1 MEITAK
7 MVNDLREKTGA
18 GMMDC
23 KKALV
28 EVGGDVEKA
37 VDALRKSG
45 IAKAEKKADRA
56 VKDGRI
62 VMAVQG
68 SAAAIVEVLCETDF
82 VSKNE
87 KFQAFVKDLA
97 SKVLAMSG
105 DGDVTEALQ
114 QSVKGELQGL
124 IATIGE
130 NMQLRRAF
138 RWTTPGRFASYD
150 HQGLG
155 KQCVLI
161 DVEGEGDGAL
171 AADICMHI
179 AAFKPSYVV
188 PAEIPA
194 ETIAK
199 EREIAAA
206 QITGKPANMVE
217 NIVNGKINKWF
228 TEVCLMKQPWMRD
241 DKTCLEKV
249 APKLKVRRF
258 VRWQLGS

>member
-37 VDALRKSG
+37 VDALRKAG

-56 VKDGRI
+56 TKDGRI
-62 VMAVQG
+62 AMAIQG
-68 SAAAIVEVLCETDF
+68 GAAAMVEVHCETDF

-87 KFQAFVKDLA
+87 TFQAFVKGLVA
-97 SKVLAMSG
+97 KVLAMSG

-114 QSVKGELQGL
+114 QATKAELQGL

-130 NMQLRRAF
+130 NMQLRRAI
-138 RWTTPGRFASYD
+138 RWTTPGQFACYD
-150 HQGLG
+150 HQNLG

-161 DVEGEGDGAL
+161 DVEGEADAAL
-171 AADICMHI
+171 CADICMHI
-179 AAFKPSYVV
+179 AAFKPNYVV
-188 PAEIPA
+188 ATEIPA
-194 ETIAK
+194 EIIAK

-206 QITGKPANMVE
+206 QITGKPANMIE

-228 TEVCLMKQPWMRD
+228 TEVCLVKQPWMRD

-249 APKLKVRRF
+249 APKLQVRRF
-258 VRWQLGS
+258 VRWQLGG